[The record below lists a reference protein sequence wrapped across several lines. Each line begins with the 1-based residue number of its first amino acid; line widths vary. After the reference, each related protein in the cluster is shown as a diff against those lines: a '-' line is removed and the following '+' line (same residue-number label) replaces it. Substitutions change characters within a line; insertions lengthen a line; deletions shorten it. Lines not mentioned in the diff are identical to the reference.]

1 MFEALLEIFEIHNLG
16 SLQISLLSVLP
27 ELFLFLAISVLLLVG
42 SSYSTSK
49 RHGYP
54 MLVKPIAWITIFA
67 LGLAFLLVINNPVP
81 HQIIFSGDLIVDN
94 FTNFVKAVVLLSSIA
109 CLAVSLDY
117 IKQERIHAFEYS
129 ILILFAVVG
138 MLLLV
143 SSYDL
148 ITLYLA
154 IEMVSLSSYVLAT
167 FKRQS
172 AFSTE
177 AGLKYFILG
186 AFSSGLLLFG
196 SSMVYGLTGTTNFGQ
211 ISQYLSGTS
220 GDPELIST
228 GLVIGVLFIGMALL
242 FKATAAPFHMWAP
255 DVYEGAP
262 TIVSTFFAVVPKIA
276 ILGLFIR
283 LFMFSFYDLVGFWQ
297 QLLVFSS
304 LTSMVLAAL
313 IALKQRKLKRFF
325 AYSSVGHVGYLLVGF
340 STGTLE
346 GIYAMLIYSIIYIV
360 MTLNAWT
367 FILST
372 ELESKGRGTYFTDLG
387 YLSRINP
394 LLAITFTMTLLSMAG
409 VPPLAGFCA
418 KMYVFFA
425 AMEGSMYFL
434 AVTGVLTSVIGAFYY
449 IRFIKIMYFE
459 KMRSWTFFRQI
470 GREKSLI
477 LGSTSIFIV
486 VFFLYPTPL
495 MLMAHKLALTVC
507 L

>member
-1 MFEALLEIFEIHNLG
+1 MNFSFNFSDFTLT
-16 SLQISLLSVLP
+16 SLPMDLISVFP

-49 RHGYP
+49 NHGYP
-54 MLVKPIAWITIFA
+54 MLVKPVAWLTMFA
-67 LGLAFLLVINNPVP
+67 LFLAFLLVINNPYSYNV
-81 HQIIFSGDLIVDN
+81 IFSGALIIDN
-94 FTNFVKAVVLLSSIA
+94 FSNFVKGVLLLSSIA

-117 IKQERIHAFEYS
+117 IKNERIHAFEYS

-196 SSMVYGLTGTTNFGQ
+196 SSMVYGLTGTTNFGN
-211 ISQYLSGTS
+211 ISAFLTLS
-220 GDPELIST
+220 PEEISLVSI

-276 ILGLFIR
+276 ILGLFLR
-283 LFMFSFYDLVGFWQ
+283 LFMFGFYGLAIFWQ
-297 QLLVFSS
+297 QLLIICS
-304 LTSMVLAAL
+304 LTSMILAAL

-325 AYSSVGHVGYLLVGF
+325 AYSSVGHVGYLLIGF
-340 STGTLE
+340 STGTIE
-346 GIYAMLIYSIIYIV
+346 GIYAMMVYTVIYII

-372 ELESKGRGTYFTDLG
+372 ELETKGRSTYFTDLG

-394 LLAITFTMTLLSMAG
+394 LLAITFTMSLLSMAG

-418 KMYVFFA
+418 KMYVFLQLWK
-425 AMEGSMYFL
+425 G
-434 AVTGVLTSVIGAFYY
+434 
-449 IRFIKIMYFE
+449 
-459 KMRSWTFFRQI
+459 QC
-470 GREKSLI
+470 
-477 LGSTSIFIV
+477 IF
-486 VFFLYPTPL
+486 
-495 MLMAHKLALTVC
+495 
-507 L
+507 

>member
-1 MFEALLEIFEIHNLG
+1 MNFSFNFSDFTLT
-16 SLQISLLSVLP
+16 SLPMDLISVFP

-49 RHGYP
+49 NHGYP
-54 MLVKPIAWITIFA
+54 MLVKPVAWLTMFA
-67 LGLAFLLVINNPVP
+67 LFLAFLLVINNPYSYNIV
-81 HQIIFSGDLIVDN
+81 FSGALIIDN
-94 FTNFVKAVVLLSSIA
+94 FSNFVKGVVLLSSIA

-117 IKQERIHAFEYS
+117 IKNERIHAFEYS

-186 AFSSGLLLFG
+186 AFSSGRLLFG
-196 SSMVYGLTGTTNFGQ
+196 SSMVYGLTGTTNFGN
-211 ISQYLSGTS
+211 ISAFLT
-220 GDPELIST
+220 ISPDEISLVSI

-255 DVYEGAP
+255 DVYEGSP

-276 ILGLFIR
+276 ILGLFLR
-283 LFMFSFYDLVGFWQ
+283 LFMFGFYGLAIFWQ
-297 QLLVFSS
+297 QLLIVCS
-304 LTSMVLAAL
+304 LTSMILAAL

-325 AYSSVGHVGYLLVGF
+325 AYSSVGHVGYLLIGF
-340 STGTLE
+340 STGTIE
-346 GIYAMLIYSIIYIV
+346 GIYAMMVYTVIYII

-372 ELESKGRGTYFTDLG
+372 ELETKGRSTYFTDLG

-394 LLAITFTMTLLSMAG
+394 LLAITFTMSLLSMAG

-470 GREKSLI
+470 SREKSI
-477 LGSTSIFIV
+477 VLGSTTMFIIL
-486 VFFLYPTPL
+486 FFIYPTPL